1 MRLRFCSMKIMSAFF
16 RSQKC
21 DLRLLLVSRSQ
32 LVKVPQNSENRRAYC
47 CDAREEE
54 EEEEEEEDILSQ
66 QHQQNNKKK
75 DIEEEEKI
83 THTKKDNPF
92 FETLKKTHTHTTCL
106 EENSFLFCFL
116 TREKRSHH
124 SSSTSSFL
132 SSKNVS
138 SSSLKWG
145 RLGRKNR

>member
-21 DLRLLLVSRSQ
+21 DVRLLRVSRSQ

-75 DIEEEEKI
+75 ISKKKKKSHTQKNT
-83 THTKKDNPF
+83 THF
-92 FETLKKTHTHTTCL
+92 LKP
-106 EENSFLFCFL
+106 
-116 TREKRSHH
+116 
-124 SSSTSSFL
+124 
-132 SSKNVS
+132 
-138 SSSLKWG
+138 
-145 RLGRKNR
+145 

>member
-21 DLRLLLVSRSQ
+21 DLRLLRVSRSQ

-54 EEEEEEEDILSQ
+54 EEEEDILSQ

-75 DIEEEEKI
+75 ISKKKKSHTQKNT
-83 THTKKDNPF
+83 THF
-92 FETLKKTHTHTTCL
+92 LKP
-106 EENSFLFCFL
+106 
-116 TREKRSHH
+116 
-124 SSSTSSFL
+124 
-132 SSKNVS
+132 
-138 SSSLKWG
+138 
-145 RLGRKNR
+145 

>member
-21 DLRLLLVSRSQ
+21 DLRLLRVSRSQ

-54 EEEEEEEDILSQ
+54 EEEEEDILSQ

-75 DIEEEEKI
+75 ISKKKKSHTQKNT
-83 THTKKDNPF
+83 THF
-92 FETLKKTHTHTTCL
+92 LKP
-106 EENSFLFCFL
+106 
-116 TREKRSHH
+116 
-124 SSSTSSFL
+124 
-132 SSKNVS
+132 
-138 SSSLKWG
+138 
-145 RLGRKNR
+145 